1 MTEENCHSSHS
12 RLEGDI
18 LLSDHAVKEHQRE
31 NLMVLPCLD
40 RLCMKNGSPESITD
54 TLLSD
59 SRHNNQETDN
69 EQNVESESTGTGR
82 YG

>member
-1 MTEENCHSSHS
+1 MTEENSCCSPS

-18 LLSDHAVKEHQRE
+18 LLSDHAVKEHQGE
-31 NLMVLPCLD
+31 NFMVLPCLD

-69 EQNVESESTGTGR
+69 EQNMERKSTGTGR